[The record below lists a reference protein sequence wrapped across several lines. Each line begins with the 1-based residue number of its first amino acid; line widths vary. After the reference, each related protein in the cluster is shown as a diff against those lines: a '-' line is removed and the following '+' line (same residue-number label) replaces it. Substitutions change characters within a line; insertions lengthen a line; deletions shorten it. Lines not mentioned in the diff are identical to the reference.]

1 MNMFETSPVLIALM
15 AFAAVTGMVFVAGQY
30 LVREIKVQQR
40 ITAPV
45 RELESGSSLLGGLN
59 AVIVKYF
66 DEKRFKVDG
75 PARSKLRLGLFR
87 AGFFHPNAINYYIF
101 WRIGFVVA
109 LPLVAY
115 VIAETLLADKSSLA
129 KLGLVAISTVLG
141 ILGPDAYISRRQ
153 GKLAQE
159 YATTFPDL
167 LDLMVVCVDAG
178 LGLESGLDRISGEML
193 KKSRALGMNLLL
205 LGAETRAGRS
215 TIDALA
221 SFGDRLGLDEARAF
235 VGTLRQ
241 SIELGS
247 DVGDALRVFSDEMR
261 DKRLLRAE
269 EQANKL
275 PVKMVIP
282 LGACIFPVILL
293 VILLPVMI
301 KLTTVFR
308 TIH

>member
-1 MNMFETSPVLIALM
+1 MFDVSPVLIAFM
-15 AFAAVTGMVFVAGQY
+15 AFAAVSGLVFVAGQY

-40 ITAPV
+40 IAAPL
-45 RELESGSSLLGGLN
+45 RERDTSSKLLEGLN
-59 AVIVKYF
+59 SIVVRYF

-75 PARSKLRLGLFR
+75 PVRSKLRQELLR
-87 AGFFHPNAINYYIF
+87 AGFFHPNSINYYIF
-101 WRIGFVVA
+101 WRIGLVIGLPILGYAIAVV
-109 LPLVAY
+109 
-115 VIAETLLADKSSLA
+115 LLSGYGPLA
-129 KLGLVAISTVLG
+129 KLGLVVLMTVLA
-141 ILGPDAYISRRQ
+141 ILGPDAYIARRQ
-153 GKLAQE
+153 RVLTGE

-178 LGLESGLDRISGEML
+178 LGLEAALDRISGEMI

-221 SFGDRLGLDEARAF
+221 SFADRLGLDEARAF

-247 DVGDALRVFSDEMR
+247 DVGDALRVFGDEMR

-282 LGACIFPVILL
+282 LGVCIFPVILL
-293 VILLPVMI
+293 VILLPVVV
-301 KLTTVFR
+301 KLMTVFQ
-308 TIH
+308 TVH

>member
-1 MNMFETSPVLIALM
+1 MR
-15 AFAAVTGMVFVAGQY
+15 Q
-30 LVREIKVQQR
+30 
-40 ITAPV
+40 
-45 RELESGSSLLGGLN
+45 ELL
-59 AVIVKYF
+59 
-66 DEKRFKVDG
+66 
-75 PARSKLRLGLFR
+75 R
-87 AGFFHPNAINYYIF
+87 AGFFHADAINYYIF
-101 WRIGFVVA
+101 WRIGLVIA
-109 LPLVAY
+109 LPVLGYAMA
-115 VIAETLLADKSSLA
+115 VILMPGYGPIA
-129 KLGLVAISTVLG
+129 KLGFVVLLTVLA
-141 ILGPDAYISRRQ
+141 ILGPDAYIARRQ
-153 GKLAQE
+153 RVLTDE

-178 LGLESGLDRISGEML
+178 LGLEAALNRISEEII

-221 SFGDRLGLDEARAF
+221 SFADRLGLDEARAF

-293 VILLPVMI
+293 LILFPVMV
-301 KLTTVFR
+301 KLVTVFK
-308 TIH
+308 TVG